1 MLSEFISKTHIE
13 KLAIYKNKFS
23 CSKPFN
29 NLSIPNFLDEKL
41 ARKIK
46 EVLKKEDYYI
56 EENDLYK
63 FGRTIDFKHINNSTL
78 KELRNNFLSEEFIS
92 YIENLTN
99 TKLKRNKI
107 DLHSIK
113 LLNTHYLLCHDDDV
127 LGRKIAFILNL
138 SENWNTKDGGNLELF
153 QCKNNKP
160 FKVHT
165 SITPKLNQFN
175 IFIVEP
181 NKSFHQIS
189 EVLSNKQR
197 ISISGWFHYK

>member
-1 MLSEFISKTHIE
+1 MLSEFISKTHIK

-23 CSKPFN
+23 CNKPFN
-29 NLSIPNFLDEKL
+29 NLSIPKFLDEKL

-46 EVLKKEDYYI
+46 NALKKEEYYI

-63 FGRTIDFKHINNSTL
+63 FQRTVDFKHLKNKTL
-78 KELRNNFLSEEFIS
+78 KELRNNLLSEEFIS

-107 DLHSIK
+107 DLHSLK
-113 LLNTHYLLCHDDDV
+113 LLNTHYLLCHDDDI

-138 SENWNTKDGGNLELF
+138 SENRSTKDGGNLELF
-153 QCKNNKP
+153 ECKNNKP
-160 FKVHT
+160 FKICK
-165 SITPKLNQFN
+165 SITPQFNQFN

>member
-1 MLSEFISKTHIE
+1 MLNKFISRTHIK
-13 KLAIYKNKFS
+13 KLETYKKKFS
-23 CSKPFN
+23 CSKPFR
-29 NLSIPNFLDEKL
+29 NLSVPNFLDEKL

-46 EVLKKEDYYI
+46 NALKKEEYYI

-63 FGRTIDFKHINNSTL
+63 FQRTIDFKHLKSTTL
-78 KELRNNFLSEEFIS
+78 KELRDNLLSEEFIS

-107 DLHSIK
+107 DLHSLK

-138 SENWNTKDGGNLELF
+138 CENWSRKDGGNLELF
-153 QCKNNKP
+153 ECKNNKP
-160 FKVHT
+160 FKVCK
-165 SITPKLNQFN
+165 SIIPEFNQFN

>member
-1 MLSEFISKTHIE
+1 MLSEFISQIHIKRLE
-13 KLAIYKNKFS
+13 AYKNKFS
-23 CSKPFN
+23 CNKPFR

-46 EVLKKEDYYI
+46 NALKKEEYYI

-63 FGRTIDFKHINNSTL
+63 FQRIIDFKYLNNKAL
-78 KELRNNFLSEEFIS
+78 KEFRNNLLSEEFIS

-107 DLHSIK
+107 DLHSLK
-113 LLNTHYLLCHDDDV
+113 LLNTYYLLCHDDDV
-127 LGRKIAFILNL
+127 LGRKTAFILNL
-138 SENWNTKDGGNLELF
+138 SENWGKKDGGNLELF
-153 QCKNNKP
+153 ECKNKNP
-160 FKVHT
+160 FKVYK
-165 SITPKLNQFN
+165 SIIPKFNQFN